1 MKTSIYG
8 NNFIKG
14 FERLELVPYICSGG
28 WWTIGYGH
36 AISKADKPTSNSYSS
51 QKWSITE
58 EQANELLAKDLATS
72 ERAISRLVR
81 VALNQ
86 NQFDALSSFTF
97 NLGSGALQAS
107 TLRAK
112 INRGEFDSAAYEF
125 DRWVLAGGRR
135 LLGLVRRRRAERI
148 LFQS

>member
-1 MKTSIYG
+1 MKTSEYG
-8 NNFIKG
+8 TNFIKG
-14 FERLELVPYICSGG
+14 FERLELVAYKCSGG

-36 AISKADKPTSNSYSS
+36 AISKTEKPDWTLNNEADA
-51 QKWSITE
+51 IT
-58 EQANELLAKDLATS
+58 LLQKDLLVA
-72 ERAISRLVR
+72 ERAVSRLVR

-112 INRGEFDSAAYEF
+112 INRGEFGGAALEF
-125 DRWVLAGGRR
+125 DRWILAGGRR
-135 LLGLVRRRRAERI
+135 LLGLVRRRKAERL
-148 LFQS
+148 LFQYK